1 MKTYKNHL
9 NESYIHLTLDN
20 SVPHPLHFIANN
32 EDKLPRGLRAE
43 IANEYIKHES
53 TVSLLGAILDDALA
67 VMGDNLALFAGPEYE
82 EDGFVWWKAK
92 SGAMFGVYEHEL
104 VVRYIPAKKEQTY
117 PHGVLV
123 NQTSTKRG

>member
-20 SVPHPLHFIANN
+20 SAPHPLHFVANN
-32 EDKLPRGLRAE
+32 EDKLPRGLMAE

-53 TVSLLGAILDDALA
+53 TVPLLGAILDDALA
-67 VMGDNLALFAGPEYE
+67 VMGDKLAWDAEPEWN
-82 EDGFVWWKAK
+82 DGFVWWKAK
-92 SGAMFGVYEHEL
+92 SGSMFGVYEHEL
-104 VVRYIPAKKEQTY
+104 VVQYIPAKKEQTY